1 MWKVIR
7 QGHENEEWKVLYDGS
22 RELAAEKYVEVKKE
36 IQQGS
41 VALVD
46 LSGEITARVSFSE
59 SQA

>member
-7 QGHENEEWKVLYDGS
+7 HSGRENEEWKVQYEGS
-22 RELAAEKYVEVKKE
+22 RDIAAEKYLELKKK

-46 LSGEITARVSFSE
+46 PSGEITAKVSFSE
-59 SQA
+59 S